1 MTGAMSG
8 MIVLT
13 VLLLEAQSAHSVPV
27 QFPGLPQEFR
37 FGSKHKYHSYKL
49 LRLLN
54 FTIDN
59 PT

>member
-37 FGSKHKYHSYKL
+37 FGSKHKYHTVAI
-49 LRLLN
+49 N
-54 FTIDN
+54 FLDSSISQ
-59 PT
+59 